1 MGNFIEKIFESAART
16 VKCWWLFVLCGLLCL
31 AAGIVVFRNPVE
43 SYLTLS
49 LLFGVVILVSG
60 IVGLVAALSSRNYF
74 MMRGYNI
81 VGAILDIIVG
91 IMLCSM
97 PSVTAVMLP
106 IFLGIWAMY
115 HSFMIIGFAG
125 DLSAFNVPG
134 SGWGIAAGILLLL
147 LSILIIFKPFSVGTA
162 AVVILTGVAF
172 IVLGGIMIAG
182 GLKLR
187 RLHKSVQES
196 FGPIDFSE

>member
-1 MGNFIEKIFESAART
+1 MSNFIEKISERAART
-16 VKCWWLFVLCGLLCL
+16 VKCWWLFVLCGLLCV
-31 AAGIVVFRNPVE
+31 AAGIVVFCNPVE

-49 LLFGVVILVSG
+49 ILFGVVMLASG
-60 IVGLVAALSSRNYF
+60 IVELVVAFSSRNYF

-81 VGAILDIIVG
+81 VGGILDVIVG

-97 PSVTAVMLP
+97 PSVTAVLLP
-106 IFLGIWAMY
+106 IFLGIWVMY

-125 DLSAFNVPG
+125 DLSAFNVRG
-134 SGWGIAAGILLLL
+134 SGWGIASGIVLLL

-162 AVVILTGVAF
+162 AVVILTGIAL
-172 IVLGGIMIAG
+172 IVLGAIMIG
-182 GLKLR
+182 GGIRLQK
-187 RLHKSVQES
+187 LHKSVQES